1 MYEPLNYK
9 IPGTFDALCFL
20 EANTASCEGFV
31 NGRTLPAL
39 KSSGNAAFLMPSHDA
54 VPCKQK
60 QPEVKHEPKELSAR
74 GLFRS
79 KMKQIELSW
88 NSHGI
93 GFASEI
99 GEDF

>member
-1 MYEPLNYK
+1 MNLYKTLNYK
-9 IPGTFDALCFL
+9 IRTFDALCSSRPTQPAVKVL
-20 EANTASCEGFV
+20 SMQDTAS
-31 NGRTLPAL
+31 
-39 KSSGNAAFLMPSHDA
+39 NAAFLMPSHRSHDA

-60 QPEVKHEPKELSAR
+60 QSEVKHEPKELSAR